1 MAINIGQ
8 HLQKEFWK
16 RRINPESIDKHIP
29 MKADYYVYPPT
40 QDPFCD
46 YYTQEDF
53 LRENESSAHDINSK
67 YMSTR
72 PIWDIK
78 EKKDY
83 EGKTILDEEG
93 NPVTE
98 WYVSG
103 FDKVETVR
111 YGLQYR
117 INMSKAAYMGGNG
130 FWINHENKSHEDG
143 NTLNSWKD
151 TTGLDTAFQEVLKS
165 LYLTADAALYLYK
178 IGNTLEYEVFS
189 YLKGDVLFPDY
200 DENRNPILYRL
211 YTLRGKQ
218 AVDIYACGYIETW
231 IQDDNTDSNEEQEE
245 NLNWWERF
253 SGWFAK
259 NLDWKST
266 VKSEDGWRRLAHKDT
281 QISNELNQ
289 CIYWR
294 REEGIPSGQVNE
306 EISKLESAAS
316 FVADGV
322 KSTSQADLFIKA
334 TDIESMPQRDSTGK
348 VIGVR
353 GSVEEIKAA
362 DAKYLVPP
370 NLSDIA
376 TIDLANKKDSILK
389 SSMMV
394 DISPEIFRSGADSS
408 AAMKLLF
415 TDVII
420 WCKNEWPNIYPQ
432 LKYMVEVFKE
442 LVAKIEGNGNIATM
456 RTSCGCDFW
465 IPQNDTESLKREL
478 DQVYARVKSRQA
490 AISDIG
496 NAHLEDYEQIQ
507 KEWVEEIKMKSF
519 IPAEAKAKFG
529 QSTSGE
535 GGGIATQIKT
545 NDYNPSQPGVTKSA
559 SGRSMELGM

>member
-1 MAINIGQ
+1 MAVNISS
-8 HLQKEFWK
+8 HLKKQFWT
-16 RRINPESIDKHIP
+16 RRINPDAIERHIP
-29 MKADYYVYPPT
+29 LKADYYVYPPL
-40 QDPFCD
+40 QEFNVE

-53 LRENESSAHDINSK
+53 MRENESSAHDINSK

-72 PIWDIK
+72 AIYDARPKVDA
-78 EKKDY
+78 
-83 EGKTILDEEG
+83 EG
-93 NPVTE
+93 NPELDENGEPIKE
-98 WYVSG
+98 WFVSG

-111 YGLQYR
+111 YGTQRR
-117 INMSKAAYMGGNG
+117 INTSKAAYVGGNG
-130 FWINHENKSHEDG
+130 FWINHEDKSHEDG

-151 TTGLDTAFQEVLKS
+151 TTGLDTAFQEMLNS
-165 LYLTADAALYLYK
+165 LYLTGDAAIYLYS
-178 IGNTLEYEVFS
+178 IGGKDIQYEVFS
-189 YLKGDVLFPDY
+189 YLKGDVLFPDF

-211 YTLRGKQ
+211 YTLRGKN
-218 AVDIYACGYIETW
+218 AVDVYACGYIETW
-231 IQDDNTDSNEEQEE
+231 IQGDNDVEEDE
-245 NLNWWERF
+245 NTLNWWQKF

-259 NLDWKST
+259 GLDWKSK
-266 VKSEDGWRRLAHKDT
+266 VKSEDGWIRLSLKDT

-294 REEGIPSGQVNE
+294 RDDIPSGCVNT

-322 KSTSQADLFIKA
+322 KSTSQATLFLKA
-334 TDIESMPQRDSTGK
+334 TDIESLPQLDSTGK
-348 VIGVR
+348 VIGVK
-353 GSVEEIKAA
+353 GSMDELKAA

-376 TIDLANKKDSILK
+376 TIDIANKKESILK

-432 LKYMVEVFKE
+432 LKYLVEVFKE
-442 LVAKIEGNGNIATM
+442 LVAKIENNGNIATM

-507 KEWVEEIKMKSF
+507 KEWEEEIKMKSF

-545 NDYNPSQPGVTKSA
+545 NDYNPSQPGVSKSNQ
-559 SGRSMELGM
+559 GRSIELGM

>member
-1 MAINIGQ
+1 MAINISS
-8 HLQKEFWK
+8 HLKKQFWT
-16 RRINPESIDKHIP
+16 RRINPDAIERHIP
-29 MKADYYVYPPT
+29 LKADYYVYPPL
-40 QDPFCD
+40 QEFNVE

-53 LRENESSAHDINSK
+53 MRENESSAHDINSK

-72 PIWDIK
+72 AIYDARTK
-78 EKKDY
+78 VDA
-83 EGKTILDEEG
+83 EG
-93 NPVTE
+93 NPELDENGEPIKE
-98 WYVSG
+98 WFVSG

-111 YGLQYR
+111 YGLQQR
-117 INMSKAAYMGGNG
+117 INISKAAYLGGNG
-130 FWINHENKSHEDG
+130 FWINHEDKSHEDG

-151 TTGLDTAFQEVLKS
+151 TTGLDTAFQEMLNS
-165 LYLTADAALYLYK
+165 LYLTGDAAIYLYS
-178 IGNTLEYEVFS
+178 IGSKDIQYEVFS

-211 YTLRGKQ
+211 YTLRGKN

-231 IQDDNTDSNEEQEE
+231 IQGDNNMEEDE
-245 NLNWWERF
+245 NTISWWQKF

-259 NLDWKST
+259 GLDWKSKI
-266 VKSEDGWRRLAHKDT
+266 KSEDGWIRLSRTDT

-294 REEGIPSGQVNE
+294 RGDIPSGCVNTE
-306 EISKLESAAS
+306 VSKLESASS

-322 KSTSQADLFIKA
+322 KSTSQATLFLKA
-334 TDIESMPQRDSTGK
+334 TDIESLPQLDSTGK
-348 VIGVR
+348 VIGVK
-353 GSVEEIKAA
+353 GSMDELKSA

-376 TIDLANKKDSILK
+376 TIDIANKKESILK

-394 DISPEIFRSGADSS
+394 DITPEIFRSGADSS

-432 LKYMVEVFKE
+432 LKYLVEVFKE
-442 LVAKIEGNGNIATM
+442 LVAKIENNGNIATM

-507 KEWVEEIKMKSF
+507 KEWEEEIKMKSF

-545 NDYNPSQPGVTKSA
+545 TDYNPSQPGVTKSA
-559 SGRSMELGM
+559 IGRSMELGM